1 MVCINLIKTSTN
13 AVCPLRS
20 PAPDF
25 PPSLILPI
33 CTLFV
38 GGFRGGILQNPCKD
52 HKHKSVCVG
61 LGPEEAKLSP
71 YIASMGI
78 YVFKKSVLVD
88 LLKNKYPT
96 ANDFGG
102 EIIPWAAAD
111 GLKVK
116 AFLHNDYW
124 EDIGTIKSFFE
135 ANLAL
140 AAQARSPAG
149 AALCNELL

>member
-1 MVCINLIKTSTN
+1 
-13 AVCPLRS
+13 
-20 PAPDF
+20 
-25 PPSLILPI
+25 
-33 CTLFV
+33 
-38 GGFRGGILQNPCKD
+38 
-52 HKHKSVCVG
+52 
-61 LGPEEAKLSP
+61 
-71 YIASMGI
+71 MGI
-78 YVFKKSVLVD
+78 YVFKKAVLVD

-102 EIIPWAAAD
+102 EIIPWAAGD

-140 AAQARSPAG
+140 AAQVSLPMSYLDRIDH
-149 AALCNELL
+149 